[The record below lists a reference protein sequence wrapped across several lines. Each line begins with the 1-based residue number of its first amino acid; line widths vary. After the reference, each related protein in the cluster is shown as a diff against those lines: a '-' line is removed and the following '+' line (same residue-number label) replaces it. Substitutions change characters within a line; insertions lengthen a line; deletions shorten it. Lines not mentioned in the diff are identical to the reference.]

1 MANTDAIVNTANIE
15 PLIRANSE
23 EEALYHIKGSAD
35 APVNNLRVYGSTGF
49 TNDNKVMASITKLV
63 VVAADDLEDP
73 MQGNRQDIDN
83 ITLPVPLN
91 GFIFNGETYADYFD
105 LAAGECVMQIGKIH
119 IGNGRATQVGHGES
133 SALFLFPNSAM
144 VRKPGLTPVLSNFFA
159 RDEGILTGDT
169 PYTCCECE
177 EGVYYRLSLNDNPGE
192 WWSEHEDVLVYYIYE
207 DESIAGREWLFH
219 KEVDAEVLEKVR
231 TLKTYEDNT
240 YVGILGALTDANES
254 TVQCFVQYDIDYVHK
269 EIISPYKDGSRKSS
283 YLLDSTLVRIANA
296 LAKLSGESI
305 DISVESD
312 PEPYKDGK
320 RKSTYALDSTGILI
334 AEKLEKLAKDGL
346 SNIPPYATSSV
357 LLPFDIN
364 FDRNE
369 IYRIHSSYGYG
380 TERKKRYGVVAD
392 TYYIANGLYTIGPH
406 ADVIDWIISGTSTQ
420 YTKSELLDIIG
431 PHFDPVTYSV
441 SVCNIY
447 ADPDIVSSPEDY
459 DLVTLGGWTMDDYG
473 DRGFIAVIINT
484 GIESE
489 HLVFNAYGDMAGSKN
504 VPYATVLVL
513 NDPEYMY
520 NTTSLEV
527 VWQKLD
533 ETAES
538 TKDVYSIRAIA
549 SFVNRPYPSSNS
561 NS

>member
-1 MANTDAIVNTANIE
+1 MAVTDALINTANIE
-15 PLIRANSE
+15 PLIRANRE
-23 EEALYHIKGSAD
+23 EEAIYHINGSAD

-49 TNDNKVMASITKLV
+49 TNDNKVMASVTGLV
-63 VVAADDLEDP
+63 VIAFDNMDDPENANI
-73 MQGNRQDIDN
+73 QRIDD

-105 LAAGECVMQIGKIH
+105 LAAGECVMQIGKIY
-119 IGNGRATQVGHGES
+119 IGNGRATQVGHGDS

-144 VRKPGLTPVLSNFFA
+144 VRKPGLTPVLSNFFK

-231 TLKTYEDNT
+231 AFKTYEDNT
-240 YVGILGALTDANES
+240 YVDIIGTFTDADVYTDS
-254 TVQCFVQYDIDYVHK
+254 FVQYDIDYVHK

-283 YLLDSTLVRIANA
+283 YLLDSTAVRIANA

-305 DISVESD
+305 DISVTND

-320 RKSTYALDSTGILI
+320 RRSTYALDSTGVLI
-334 AEKLEKLAKDGL
+334 AEKLEKLAEVGL
-346 SNIPPYATSSV
+346 SIIPPYTTTSV
-357 LLPFDIN
+357 FLPFDVN
-364 FDRNE
+364 LDTNE
-369 IYRIHSSYGYG
+369 IIRIGNSYGYG
-380 TERKKRYGVVAD
+380 IARQKYFGAVHD
-392 TYYIANGLYTIGPH
+392 TYYIQNGLYTIGPH
-406 ADVIDWIISGTSTQ
+406 ADVIDWIISATGTQ
-420 YTKSELLDIIG
+420 YTKAELLDLIG
-431 PHFDPVTYSV
+431 PKFDPAINSV

-447 ADPDIVSSPEDY
+447 ADPDIVSSPKDY
-459 DLVTLGGWTMDDYG
+459 DLVAIGERSTHSWTAPYHDGGSLTMS
-473 DRGFIAVIINT
+473 IINT

-489 HLVFNAYGDMAGSKN
+489 HLVIDANEKWVGDIS
-504 VPYATVLVL
+504 VPYATVLVV
-513 NDPEYMY
+513 NDPKYMY
-520 NTTSLEV
+520 NTMSVEV

-533 ETAES
+533 EEAGAY
-538 TKDVYSIRAIA
+538 KDVYGIRVMA
-549 SFVNRPYPSSNS
+549 SFVNRPDQYK
-561 NS
+561 